1 MLRPLGTQD
10 DRASPFFRFIP
21 FSALI
26 AARARL
32 NLRGF
37 SLFTPP
43 IYHRYYTLYY
53 VLASAGQLSSYLPQ
67 C

>member
-43 IYHRYYTLYY
+43 IITVTTLFT
-53 VLASAGQLSSYLPQ
+53 L